1 MTTVLLA
8 INSSI
13 WQATPGPFKGS
24 SAKQNVLTYQT
35 FDFMR
40 GMALFTVVS
49 DARTCSSGN
58 RAPGSTRTELGG
70 WRDEAPER
78 KAHDDGGACFSSG
91 LPPVWLSGRR
101 ERRFGRRWLQHLRR
115 TARGSPRN
123 TLNPAWV
130 GTLEQGSDAATCIR
144 VTSVRHGAECVRQ
157 AVKLACSWEYRRR
170 RCCSLPRKAN
180 I

>member
-1 MTTVLLA
+1 MTTVLPA

-13 WQATPGPFKGS
+13 WQATPGPFKAS
-24 SAKQNVLTYQT
+24 SLGKTSRPVERSIS
-35 FDFMR
+35 MR
-40 GMALFTVVS
+40 GMALLTVVS
-49 DARTCSSGN
+49 DARTCSTGN
-58 RAPGSTRTELGG
+58 RAPGSTGKIRRWRVEATE
-70 WRDEAPER
+70 P
-78 KAHDDGGACFSSG
+78 KAQDDGGACSSSG
-91 LPPVWLSGRR
+91 LPPVGLSGRR
-101 ERRFGRRWLQHLRR
+101 ERQFGRRWLQHLRR
-115 TARGSPRN
+115 TASGAPRN